1 LAWFKICPSLFRFV
15 APVTPPSRKRR
26 HASRFSTQHYFPPI
40 GANFHLAPFAIPL
53 YNLHMQFSE
62 SHSPFIYNSTTED
75 AESSAMLRAVLT
87 LFEKWQ
93 LKPAEIRTLLGAP
106 SERTLQRWRTGQIAS
121 VPHDTQFRLG
131 CLLGIHK
138 ALRFMFTQP
147 ERAYAWVRKPNTA
160 FGGLSALA
168 KMLQGAPTDLADV
181 RNYLDAERA
190 GW

>member
-1 LAWFKICPSLFRFV
+1 
-15 APVTPPSRKRR
+15 
-26 HASRFSTQHYFPPI
+26 
-40 GANFHLAPFAIPL
+40 
-53 YNLHMQFSE
+53 MQFSE
-62 SHSPFIYNSTTED
+62 AFSPFQYEGATED
-75 AESSAMLRAVLT
+75 AEAAAMLRAVLN

-106 SERTLQRWRTGQIAS
+106 SERTLQRWRAGQIAG

-138 ALRFMFTQP
+138 ALRFMFTAP
-147 ERAYAWVRKPNTA
+147 ERAYTWIRKPNEA

-168 KMLQGAPTDLADV
+168 KMLQGAPTDIADV
-181 RNYLDAERA
+181 RQFLDAERA